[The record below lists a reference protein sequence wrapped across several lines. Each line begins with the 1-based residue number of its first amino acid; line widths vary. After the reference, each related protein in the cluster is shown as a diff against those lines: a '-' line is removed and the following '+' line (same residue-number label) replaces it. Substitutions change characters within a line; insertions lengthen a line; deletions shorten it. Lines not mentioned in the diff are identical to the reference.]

1 MGSEKANVEI
11 IILEMETLM
20 KRNIEEEKQGKDAGS
35 RTSSMHS
42 KMNDFQTVT
51 KKKRK
56 QEKVSYEL
64 D

>member
-20 KRNIEEEKQGKDAGS
+20 KRNIEEEKQGKDAGL

>member
-1 MGSEKANVEI
+1 MGSEIANVEI

>member
-51 KKKRK
+51 LKKRK
-56 QEKVSYEL
+56 QEKVNYEL

>member
-1 MGSEKANVEI
+1 MESEKANVEI

>member
-1 MGSEKANVEI
+1 MESEKANVEI

-42 KMNDFQTVT
+42 KMNDFQAVT